1 MVKRDEDWVDGD
13 IDRDTNS
20 VVVITGGRIVFIP
33 ELVKL

>member
-1 MVKRDEDWVDGD
+1 MEGD

-33 ELVKL
+33 ELLVLF